1 MPLCSRRCCRLRRCR
16 LPAGK
21 CVKKELRV
29 AAAAMGRKSSK
40 AKEKKQKRLEE
51 RAAMD
56 AVCAKVDAANRLGDP
71 LEAFPV
77 FKKYDRNGL
86 NVSIE
91 CKRVSG
97 LEPATVDWA
106 FDLTKTNMQTMYEQS
121 EWGWKDREKRE
132 EMTDDRAWYLI
143 AWENSSVPVAFSHFR
158 FDVECGDEV
167 LYCYE
172 VQLESKVRR
181 KGLGKFLIQ
190 ILQLMA
196 NSTQMKKVML
206 TVFKHNHGAYQFFR
220 EALQFE
226 IDDSSPSMS
235 GCCGEDCSYEILSRR
250 TKFGDSQHSH
260 ADHGFLIPL
269 TQGDQKEPPVFIPCK
284 VSSVYIVSFQ
294 SLDAWH
300 QLVKGCL
307 VPYPAHPSLCRPC
320 PEGFLRRSGLGWERH
335 CLRPAVT
342 LVGVE
347 PIHFQNICLSP
358 LPPGLG
364 FEKHSRHGWAGWLT
378 PVISALWEAE
388 AGRVT

>member
-1 MPLCSRRCCRLRRCR
+1 
-16 LPAGK
+16 
-21 CVKKELRV
+21 
-29 AAAAMGRKSSK
+29 MGRKSSK

-143 AWENSSVPVAFSHFR
+143 AWENSSIPVAFSHFR

-250 TKFGDSQHSH
+250 TKFGDSHHSH
-260 ADHGFLIPL
+260 AGKKNQI
-269 TQGDQKEPPVFIPCK
+269 
-284 VSSVYIVSFQ
+284 
-294 SLDAWH
+294 
-300 QLVKGCL
+300 LVKEKA
-307 VPYPAHPSLCRPC
+307 PNSSLWI
-320 PEGFLRRSGLGWERH
+320 FLSSAVGSIIKVLAFVKLLSWRSWI
-335 CLRPAVT
+335 PDT
-342 LVGVE
+342 
-347 PIHFQNICLSP
+347 S
-358 LPPGLG
+358 
-364 FEKHSRHGWAGWLT
+364 HSRGPKGT
-378 PVISALWEAE
+378 P
-388 AGRVT
+388 RVHPL

>member
-1 MPLCSRRCCRLRRCR
+1 MIAMEGNRSCEKLNGCLSLWSFS
-16 LPAGK
+16 L
-21 CVKKELRV
+21 
-29 AAAAMGRKSSK
+29 AA
-40 AKEKKQKRLEE
+40 
-51 RAAMD
+51 
-56 AVCAKVDAANRLGDP
+56 
-71 LEAFPV
+71 
-77 FKKYDRNGL
+77 GL

-190 ILQLMA
+190 ILQLVA

-260 ADHGFLIPL
+260 SGGHCG
-269 TQGDQKEPPVFIPCK
+269 
-284 VSSVYIVSFQ
+284 
-294 SLDAWH
+294 
-300 QLVKGCL
+300 GCC
-307 VPYPAHPSLCRPC
+307 H
-320 PEGFLRRSGLGWERH
+320 
-335 CLRPAVT
+335 
-342 LVGVE
+342 
-347 PIHFQNICLSP
+347 
-358 LPPGLG
+358 
-364 FEKHSRHGWAGWLT
+364 
-378 PVISALWEAE
+378 
-388 AGRVT
+388 

>member
-1 MPLCSRRCCRLRRCR
+1 
-16 LPAGK
+16 
-21 CVKKELRV
+21 
-29 AAAAMGRKSSK
+29 MGRKSSK

-97 LEPATVDWA
+97 LEPATVAWA

-132 EMTDDRAWYLI
+132 EMTDDRA
-143 AWENSSVPVAFSHFR
+143 
-158 FDVECGDEV
+158 
-167 LYCYE
+167 CYE

-260 ADHGFLIPL
+260 TGGHCG
-269 TQGDQKEPPVFIPCK
+269 
-284 VSSVYIVSFQ
+284 
-294 SLDAWH
+294 
-300 QLVKGCL
+300 GCC
-307 VPYPAHPSLCRPC
+307 H
-320 PEGFLRRSGLGWERH
+320 
-335 CLRPAVT
+335 
-342 LVGVE
+342 
-347 PIHFQNICLSP
+347 
-358 LPPGLG
+358 
-364 FEKHSRHGWAGWLT
+364 
-378 PVISALWEAE
+378 
-388 AGRVT
+388 

>member
-1 MPLCSRRCCRLRRCR
+1 
-16 LPAGK
+16 
-21 CVKKELRV
+21 
-29 AAAAMGRKSSK
+29 
-40 AKEKKQKRLEE
+40 
-51 RAAMD
+51 MD

-97 LEPATVDWA
+97 LEPATVAWA

-143 AWENSSVPVAFSHFR
+143 AWESSSVPVAFSHFR

-260 ADHGFLIPL
+260 AGLEKHLCEPSYCTCVHTWSHVPWRLAVQKWTSCAPGRADAPL
-269 TQGDQKEPPVFIPCK
+269 G
-284 VSSVYIVSFQ
+284 
-294 SLDAWH
+294 
-300 QLVKGCL
+300 
-307 VPYPAHPSLCRPC
+307 PC
-320 PEGFLRRSGLGWERH
+320 PQ
-335 CLRPAVT
+335 PALVT
-342 LVGVE
+342 
-347 PIHFQNICLSP
+347 PCSAWTSTS
-358 LPPGLG
+358 LG
-364 FEKHSRHGWAGWLT
+364 FPSQPFPSGETSPSCLFLLLDFA
-378 PVISALWEAE
+378 
-388 AGRVT
+388 

>member
-1 MPLCSRRCCRLRRCR
+1 MRSARPAAPLSPGRRRCR
-16 LPAGK
+16 LPTGK
-21 CVKKELRV
+21 CEEEPRV
-29 AAAAMGRKSSK
+29 AAAAAATMGRKSSK

-106 FDLTKTNMQTMYEQS
+106 FDLTKTNMQT
-121 EWGWKDREKRE
+121 
-132 EMTDDRAWYLI
+132 I
-143 AWENSSVPVAFSHFR
+143 
-158 FDVECGDEV
+158 
-167 LYCYE
+167 YE

-260 ADHGFLIPL
+260 TGGHCG
-269 TQGDQKEPPVFIPCK
+269 
-284 VSSVYIVSFQ
+284 
-294 SLDAWH
+294 
-300 QLVKGCL
+300 GCC
-307 VPYPAHPSLCRPC
+307 H
-320 PEGFLRRSGLGWERH
+320 
-335 CLRPAVT
+335 
-342 LVGVE
+342 
-347 PIHFQNICLSP
+347 
-358 LPPGLG
+358 
-364 FEKHSRHGWAGWLT
+364 
-378 PVISALWEAE
+378 
-388 AGRVT
+388 

>member
-1 MPLCSRRCCRLRRCR
+1 MRSARPAASLSIGNRRCR
-16 LPAGK
+16 LPTGK
-21 CVKKELRV
+21 CRGAE
-29 AAAAMGRKSSK
+29 GRCRRRHRHHGEKVEQGQREEAEAIGGESSHGRGLCQSGCSQQ
-40 AKEKKQKRLEE
+40 A
-51 RAAMD
+51 
-56 AVCAKVDAANRLGDP
+56 LGDP

-143 AWENSSVPVAFSHFR
+143 AWENNSIPVAFSHFR

-220 EALQFE
+220 EALQFD

-260 ADHGFLIPL
+260 TGGHCG
-269 TQGDQKEPPVFIPCK
+269 
-284 VSSVYIVSFQ
+284 
-294 SLDAWH
+294 
-300 QLVKGCL
+300 GCC
-307 VPYPAHPSLCRPC
+307 H
-320 PEGFLRRSGLGWERH
+320 
-335 CLRPAVT
+335 
-342 LVGVE
+342 
-347 PIHFQNICLSP
+347 
-358 LPPGLG
+358 
-364 FEKHSRHGWAGWLT
+364 
-378 PVISALWEAE
+378 
-388 AGRVT
+388 